1 MSELNNLV
9 SIINSLISKQDGSKL
24 SQILSLPLI
33 SPNNEQ
39 IALVA
44 RFNGINITSYC
55 KSNVRDH
62 DMAMI
67 VANYLLTLESIIK
80 LEFKEA
86 FEKFM
91 VR

>member
-33 SPNNEQ
+33 FPNNEQ
-39 IALVA
+39 IALVS